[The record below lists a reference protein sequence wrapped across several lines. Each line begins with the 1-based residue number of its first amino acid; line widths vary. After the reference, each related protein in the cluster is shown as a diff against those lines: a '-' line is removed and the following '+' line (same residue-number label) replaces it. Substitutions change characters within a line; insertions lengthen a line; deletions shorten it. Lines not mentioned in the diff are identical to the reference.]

1 MPQVIDGDSLLKNI
15 KGLPTEAF
23 FVDTNIVI
31 AYKDPFAAAL
41 KNPSLE
47 KYNDKVSELLD
58 KLKSEGFK
66 AYSTLS
72 VVLEYYKYIQVNFYK
87 VYKSSAT
94 GKETFSLDSEDFKKL
109 KTNDSDFITK
119 WKIYLESF
127 KKPFK
132 KNIIII
138 DKTLI
143 PKNVLDSFEGTKIDF
158 GDHLLYE
165 IVKTYPKYKCIFT
178 NDLDFYSIDDDDLY
192 IITFNKGIIRKAKT
206 DKKLF
211 NL

>member
-31 AYKDPFAAAL
+31 AYKDPFATAL

-47 KYNDKVSELLD
+47 KYNNKVSELIER
-58 KLKSEGFK
+58 LKSEGFK
-66 AYSTLS
+66 AYSTFS
-72 VVLEYYKYIQVNFYK
+72 VALEYYKFIQVNYYK
-87 VYKSSAT
+87 IYKNSAS
-94 GKETFSLDSEDFKKL
+94 GKEILAFNSEDFKKL

-119 WKIYLESF
+119 WKIYFESF

-132 KNIIII
+132 KNIIILDKALIAI
-138 DKTLI
+138 D
-143 PKNVLDSFEGTKIDF
+143 VLASFDGTKIDF

-165 IVKTYPKYKCIFT
+165 VVKLYPKYKCIFT
-178 NDLDFYSIDDDDLY
+178 NDSDFYSIDDDDLH
-192 IITFNKGIIRKAKT
+192 IITFNKGIISKAKI
-206 DKKLF
+206 DKKLIRI
-211 NL
+211 